1 MKNRRNL
8 IFNIGDE
15 NRIVV
20 ENIDKE
26 TLETSIFSEPYHY
39 ALDALNSYVGSMP
52 TEKDKRI
59 EEEKL
64 WRNNIFAFI
73 GDRGSGK
80 TSCMQS
86 VAQLLVKPTNLKEDK
101 GNKVFGEKFH
111 KIDMVDPS
119 FVDNDSN
126 VVGVILASLY
136 KQYQEYFKDHKG
148 NESQRIELAN
158 RFANVQHDFY
168 RMMESDKTK
177 EDDLESLSSLS
188 AAIDLKQ
195 SMLQLVDSFMEYI
208 GEKNAI
214 LLVPV
219 DDIDLHS
226 KAATDMVEQIR
237 KYLVLPNVV
246 VLMAVKMSQLSK
258 LKRLQFYR
266 VGQGHYCPLPPS
278 EPYVRVSPHTAQAF
292 QSLCSCAETGSSY
305 FLFPLFLRDNLKHSL

>member
-26 TLETSIFSEPYHY
+26 TLEASIFSEPYHY

-86 VAQLLVKPTNLKEDK
+86 VAQLLVKPTNLKEDND
-101 GNKVFGEKFH
+101 NKVFGEKFH

-136 KQYQEYFKDHKG
+136 KQYQEYFKEHKG
-148 NESQRIELAN
+148 NENQRIE
-158 RFANVQHDFY
+158 
-168 RMMESDKTK
+168 
-177 EDDLESLSSLS
+177 
-188 AAIDLKQ
+188 
-195 SMLQLVDSFMEYI
+195 
-208 GEKNAI
+208 
-214 LLVPV
+214 
-219 DDIDLHS
+219 
-226 KAATDMVEQIR
+226 
-237 KYLVLPNVV
+237 
-246 VLMAVKMSQLSK
+246 
-258 LKRLQFYR
+258 
-266 VGQGHYCPLPPS
+266 
-278 EPYVRVSPHTAQAF
+278 
-292 QSLCSCAETGSSY
+292 
-305 FLFPLFLRDNLKHSL
+305 